1 MLTTLMT
8 AIAVLA
14 LLFVMMGVKIVRQ
27 GYRYTIEHFGRFVRV
42 AEPGFNY
49 VTPSFPPGKSDTAAW
64 QGPTFVSGK
73 MEA

>member
-1 MLTTLMT
+1 MLTTFMI
-8 AIAVLA
+8 AVAVLA

-49 VTPSFPPGKSDTAAW
+49 VVPARST
-64 QGPTFVSGK
+64 
-73 MEA
+73 